1 MISKDKVNVVM
12 KENELLRE
20 EIKLLHSL
28 LQGALP
34 VFTKIT
40 EEVDVDESSLK
51 LEGTANEESLT

>member
-1 MISKDKVNVVM
+1 M

-40 EEVDVDESSLK
+40 EEVEADESSLK
-51 LEGTANEESLT
+51 LNGTANDESLS